1 MSTIIYI
8 GGDKGGVGKSLVAIA
23 LCDYVKHTLGTPVL
37 LIETD
42 SSNPDA
48 GRCLEQ
54 EMDTVVQA
62 DTATEEGWISLLNAI
77 EAGCHTT
84 TAVINAG
91 ARDNIAMKEFGTRL
105 SDGASGLEAN
115 LIIAWV
121 INAER
126 DSLIALRDFLN
137 FYEGDC
143 KIFVIGNQY
152 FDKDGA
158 FTLYQ
163 SSEVRKEIEQRGGGE
178 LLRFPVLPKV
188 LAAEMKNNRRS
199 PQVLKKEGLLFDR
212 VCIDQWRKGTAA
224 VFQKMLG

>member
-54 EMDTVVQA
+54 EMDNVVQA
-62 DTATEEGWISLLNAI
+62 DTATEEGWVRLLNEI
-77 EAGCHTT
+77 EAGGEQI

-121 INAER
+121 VNAER
-126 DSLIALRDFLN
+126 DSLIALRNFLE

-143 KIFVIGNQY
+143 KLFVIGNQY
-152 FDKDGA
+152 FDKKGEFA
-158 FTLYQ
+158 LYQ
-163 SSEVRKEIEQRGGGE
+163 NAEVRTEVERRGGD
-178 LLRFPVLPKV
+178 LLKFPVLPQV

-212 VCIDQWRKGTAA
+212 VCIDQWRKGAA
-224 VFQKMLG
+224 RVFQKMLG